1 MNGVSMRIITVLVFS
16 LFLAACGFHL
26 RGSMEQLSSLPAL
39 YLPAG
44 ATGLAGELRSA
55 ARTSGARLVENR
67 EDAQAVVIPGNETL
81 ERQVLS
87 VGSTGKVREFNL
99 VYTVSFEVQDSQG
112 KALTD
117 TQTLRLTRD
126 FVFDET
132 QVLGKEAEE
141 SVLRQGLQRDAAG
154 QILRRVQ
161 ALNIQ

>member
-1 MNGVSMRIITVLVFS
+1 MRKITVFGLLPA
-16 LFLAACGFHL
+16 LFVTSCGFHL
-26 RGSMEQLSSLPAL
+26 RGSIEQLSSLPAL

-44 ATGLAGELRSA
+44 ATGLAGELRNA

-67 EDAQAVVIPGNETL
+67 EDAQAVVILSSETL
-81 ERQVLS
+81 ERHVLS
-87 VGSTGKVREFNL
+87 VDSTTGKVREFNL

-112 KALTD
+112 KSLTD

-126 FVFDET
+126 YVFDAT

-141 SVLRQGLQRDAAG
+141 AMLRAGLQRDAAW

>member
-1 MNGVSMRIITVLVFS
+1 MRTIK
-16 LFLAACGFHL
+16 FLIFGLIPALLLTACGFHL

-55 ARTSGARLVENR
+55 ARSSGARLVESR
-67 EDAQAVVIPGNETL
+67 EEAQAVVILGGETL
-81 ERQVLS
+81 ERQVRS
-87 VGSTGKVREFNL
+87 VGSTGKVREFEL
-99 VYTVSFEVQDSQG
+99 VYTVSFEVQDKDG
-112 KALTD
+112 KALSD
-117 TQTLRLTRD
+117 AQTIRLTRD

-141 SVLRQGLQRDAAG
+141 TVLRQGLQRDAAG

-161 ALNIQ
+161 ALNIR

>member
-1 MNGVSMRIITVLVFS
+1 MRTIRFLIFGLVPALFIT
-16 LFLAACGFHL
+16 ACGFHL
-26 RGSMEQLSSLPAL
+26 RGSMEQFSGLPAL

-44 ATGLAGELRSA
+44 TTGLAGELRSA
-55 ARTSGARLVENR
+55 ARSSGARLVESR
-67 EDAQAVVIPGNETL
+67 EEAQAVVILSAENL
-81 ERQVLS
+81 ERQVRS
-87 VGSTGKVREFNL
+87 VGSTGKVREFEL

-112 KALTD
+112 KALAD

-141 SVLRQGLQRDAAG
+141 TVLRQGLQRDAAG

>member
-1 MNGVSMRIITVLVFS
+1 MRKITVLIFG
-16 LFLAACGFHL
+16 LFPALFIAACGFHL

-39 YLPAG
+39 YLPVG

-67 EDAQAVVIPGNETL
+67 EDAQVVVILGNETL

-99 VYTVSFEVQDSQG
+99 VYTVSFEVQDKDG
-112 KALTD
+112 KTLTD

-126 FVFDET
+126 FLFDET

-141 SVLRQGLQRDAAG
+141 SMLREGLQRDAAG

>member
-1 MNGVSMRIITVLVFS
+1 MRIITVLVFS

-26 RGSMEQLSSLPAL
+26 RGGMEQLSSLPAL

-44 ATGLAGELRSA
+44 AMGLAGELRSA
-55 ARTSGARLVENR
+55 ARISGARLVENR
-67 EDAQAVVIPGNETL
+67 EDAQAVVILGGETV
-81 ERQVLS
+81 ERHVLS
-87 VGSTGKVREFNL
+87 VGRTGKAREFNL
-99 VYTVSFEVQDSQG
+99 VYTVSFEVQDSHG

-126 FVFDET
+126 YVFDET

-141 SVLRQGLQRDAAG
+141 SALREGLQRDAAG